1 MKRKD
6 FLKTTALIGAG
17 TLLSPFAFG
26 GREDRESSPGNRLH
40 RNPALFAPD
49 IAELRALAEVIVG
62 DFPTGINITKVAD
75 TIRPA
80 SVVVAG
86 EDPDRRMTLARTV
99 YQLVYPKGTIMLDS
113 GMDLETHRTFGKTE
127 EPYYPG
133 NYQQV
138 QEALRFAN
146 LIILTHYHADHVA
159 GVIRSPDFDMLAH
172 KVWVSRDTADLL
184 IHKPH
189 KSMVAIEEEKV
200 NRFIISEF
208 EQYLP
213 VAPGVV
219 LIKAPGH
226 TPDSKMLYIRLEN
239 GQEFIHSVDSGWSM
253 ENIRKEKMKNA
264 SWVNENEEQLLQQY
278 RWLNHIMGTEEN
290 ITVICTH
297 DNEQYDDFIREGIFG
312 KELMTHG

>member
-1 MKRKD
+1 MNVGMKRKD
-6 FLKTTALIGAG
+6 FLKTAVFIGAG
-17 TLLSPFAFG
+17 TLLSPFAFAG
-26 GREDRESSPGNRLH
+26 QKERKSSHGNPPG
-40 RNPALFAPD
+40 FAPD
-49 IAELRALAEVIVG
+49 IGKLRMLAEVIVG
-62 DFPTGINITKVAD
+62 DLPTGMNVTKVAD

-80 SVVVAG
+80 SVVVKG
-86 EDPDRRMTLARTV
+86 EAPDRMMTLARTV

-113 GMDLETHRTFGKTE
+113 GMDMETHRTFGQTE
-127 EPYYPG
+127 EPYYPE
-133 NYQQV
+133 NYQRV

-159 GVIRSPDFDMLAH
+159 GVIRSPDFDTLAH

-184 IHKPH
+184 IHSPH
-189 KSMVAIEEEKV
+189 KPTIEIEEEKV

-213 VAPGVV
+213 VAPGIV

-253 ENIRKEKMKNA
+253 ENIRKETMKNA

-278 RWLNHIMGTEEN
+278 RWLNHTMATEEN
-290 ITVICTH
+290 MVVICTH
-297 DNEQYDDFIREGIFG
+297 DNEQYTDFIRRGIFG
-312 KELMTHG
+312 KELKTHE